1 MHLEQTRP
9 HLPCFRNILPVMLPF
24 FPEGLCLLE
33 IEISLCN
40 SNVDE
45 SGLDAFAHA
54 LATAANEYSPIQS
67 IDNEPDK
74 VGLCS
79 DLILHVFRFAL
90 PALDD
95 LLHLVFMHSPVSG

>member
-1 MHLEQTRP
+1 MQNAFREPTKSY
-9 HLPCFRNILPVMLPF
+9 LPRFRNILPVMLLL
-24 FPEGLCLLE
+24 FPESLGLLKV
-33 IEISLCN
+33 EISLRN

-67 IDNEPDK
+67 IDNEPHE
-74 VGLCS
+74 VCLCS

-90 PALDD
+90 PTLDD
-95 LLHLVFMHSPVSG
+95 LLHLI